1 MRRFLDSPGLLTVEI
16 LTAEI
21 VSPVVLDEME
31 SVSVLL
37 SDSGDRKFNCIS
49 EISTIF
55 RNKPLVQVPFFL
67 AGHGQPRLHA

>member
-1 MRRFLDSPGLLTVEI
+1 
-16 LTAEI
+16 
-21 VSPVVLDEME
+21 LDEME